1 MGWNNVNF
9 NKSSPLTEDL
19 KNEDYF
25 YFVHS
30 YYVPLSDSSI
40 GITEYKKSFTS
51 IIQKENFYG
60 TQFHPEKSSDQG
72 SKLLRN
78 FINL

>member
-1 MGWNNVNF
+1 
-9 NKSSPLTEDL
+9 
-19 KNEDYF
+19 
-25 YFVHS
+25 
-30 YYVPLSDSSI
+30 VPLSDSSI